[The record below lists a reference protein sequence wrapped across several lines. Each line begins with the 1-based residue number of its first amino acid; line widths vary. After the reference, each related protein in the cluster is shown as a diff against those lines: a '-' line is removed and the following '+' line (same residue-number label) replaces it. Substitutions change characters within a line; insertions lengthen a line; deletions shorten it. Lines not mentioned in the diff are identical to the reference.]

1 MQSRSRGRRAGSERG
16 ETLVEFAVAGIV
28 FFMLVFGTVEMG
40 MVVWQYDFVSSLA
53 QDGARWAS
61 VHGATSLRPA
71 SAADVQT
78 YVQTRSLG
86 RTVGVVTT
94 PAPSAVSPGGTVNVV
109 VQESMA
115 PLSAFLPQVRFQL
128 RGTAQMV
135 VAR

>member
-1 MQSRSRGRRAGSERG
+1 MQSRRRGRRARSERG
-16 ETLVEFAVAGIV
+16 ETLVEFAVSGLV

-61 VHGATSLRPA
+61 VHGATSLTPA

-94 PAPSAVSPGGTVNVV
+94 PAPSTVSPGGVVNVV

-115 PLSAFLPQVRFQL
+115 PLSAFLPQIRFQL